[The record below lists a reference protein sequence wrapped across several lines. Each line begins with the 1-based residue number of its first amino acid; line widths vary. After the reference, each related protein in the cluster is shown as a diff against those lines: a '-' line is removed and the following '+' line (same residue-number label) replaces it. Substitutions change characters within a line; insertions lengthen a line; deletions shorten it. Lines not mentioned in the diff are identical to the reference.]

1 MKLHHHTQPII
12 HRGFTL
18 IELLVTIAII
28 VILIS
33 ILIPT
38 VTKVRTSA
46 YEASTKNEISIIS
59 NACYR
64 YHDDFKAF
72 PGPFSND
79 DVFNPASLTPAL
91 VNGVRITMAENLY
104 VGLAGGLSIPQ
115 NFGVLPPQNWVF
127 TFGLTDAAN
136 VGNGPLSFNPANPKR
151 YPAYMSV
158 TFVAGGYSSHSLDP
172 VTGQPARF
180 VDDAGNSANDSPL
193 PEFVDQFPSPLPILY
208 LRARTGAQ
216 GIISSGNTASNP
228 PPSNDANGPPYNYQY
243 DIRQITPYTASSN
256 PLPIGIPQTPTHTH
270 YLSDTGETNAVP
282 LPFYTSSG
290 YSLKD
295 PTGALYNPNGAQFFM
310 SQSIPPTDLSN
321 GAPGF
326 NATGTPRGKDGFIL
340 ISAGRNRIYGD
351 YNNILNLGDVQ
362 Q

>member
-1 MKLHHHTQPII
+1 MKLHHQTQPII
-12 HRGFTL
+12 RRGFTL
-18 IELLVTIAII
+18 IELLVTISII

-38 VTKVRTSA
+38 IGKVRTSA

-79 DVFNPASLTPAL
+79 DVFNPLSATPAM
-91 VNGVRITMAENLY
+91 VNDNAGNSYHVTMAENLY
-104 VGLAGGLSIPQ
+104 VGLVGGLSAA
-115 NFGVLPPQNWVF
+115 NGSAVPPYVF
-127 TFGLTDAAN
+127 NSTTAAN

-151 YPAYMSV
+151 YPAYMTLS
-158 TFVAGGYSSHSLDP
+158 FVAGGYSSHSLDSN
-172 VTGQPARF
+172 GQPTRF
-180 VDDAGNSANDSPL
+180 TDDAGNVANDSPL
-193 PEFVDQFPSPLPILY
+193 PEFVDQFPGPLPILY
-208 LRARTGAQ
+208 LRARTGAS
-216 GIISSGNTASNP
+216 GIINSVNTNSTPPGSDP
-228 PPSNDANGPPYNYQY
+228 PPPYQY
-243 DIRQITPYTASSN
+243 DIRQIQPYTNSAN
-256 PLPIGIPQTPTHTH
+256 PMALGSPQTPTHTH
-270 YLSDTGETNAVP
+270 YLSDTGETNAFP

-290 YSLKD
+290 YALKD
-295 PTGALYNPNGAQFFM
+295 STGTMYNPNGAEFFM

-321 GAPGF
+321 GAPGI

-340 ISAGRNRIYGD
+340 ISAGRNRTYGD
-351 YNNILNLGDVQ
+351 YNNICSFGDVQ